1 MVCRSSAATLPGL
14 QKSDHGGPMQQ
25 RIEELDALRGLMLV
39 WITCTHLPTILSTC
53 VNQPFGFFAA
63 TEGFIFLSALFT
75 GRIYFR
81 IAERDGYGAMLQKL
95 WMRTGKLYGYQLL
108 LLAFAFVIEAPI
120 AAHGNRPAV
129 HNLLDFY
136 FSAGRARAFV
146 DAALMLYRPPLL
158 DILPIYIVLL
168 ALTPFAVILGERF
181 GWKYALAGGFT
192 LWLFAQFGFRTFV
205 YHVQSRAFGLQ
216 IPLNEMGGF
225 DLWAWQLWWLVGLWL
240 GVRWAKGNLRLGW
253 VKHMAAP
260 AAIGAGFFLICRYS
274 QVAGFVTFGKTGL
287 LLDKWDFCVVRMIDF
302 TAVAVLAIRLRSTLS
317 SLAIRPL
324 VMLGQ
329 ASLSVFCVHLLCVFF
344 ALTIMGN
351 DPILRGWKAIV
362 VILAS
367 LSALFLTAK
376 IVTNRRAH
384 AEGNRTPAPKVAAP
398 PAAGYEL
405 EVATQNAVSG
415 HIFAFF

>member
-1 MVCRSSAATLPGL
+1 MP
-14 QKSDHGGPMQQ
+14 Q

-136 FSAGRARAFV
+136 FSAGRTRAFV

-192 LWLFAQFGFRTFV
+192 LWVFAQFGFRSFA
-205 YHVQSRAFGLQ
+205 YHVQARAFGLQ
-216 IPLNEMGGF
+216 IPMNEMGAF

-240 GVRWAKGNLRLGW
+240 GVRWAKGDLRLDW
-253 VKHMAAP
+253 VKRMTIP
-260 AAIGAGFFLICRYS
+260 AAIVAVFFLVLRYG
-274 QVAGFVTFGKTGL
+274 QVVGVLTFGKSGL
-287 LLDKWDFCVVRMIDF
+287 LFDKWDFGVGRMIDF
-302 TAVAVLAIRLRSTLS
+302 TAVAVLAIRFRSALS
-317 SLAIRPL
+317 RFAIRPL
-324 VMLGQ
+324 IMLGQ
-329 ASLSVFCVHLLCVFF
+329 ASLPVFCVHLLCVFF
-344 ALTIMGN
+344 ALTIMKN
-351 DPILRGWKAIV
+351 DPMLGGWKAIV

-367 LSALFLTAK
+367 LSALLLTAK
-376 IVTNRRAH
+376 VATDRRAKAGRNRATGPKLQTPPLLATNR
-384 AEGNRTPAPKVAAP
+384 G
-398 PAAGYEL
+398 
-405 EVATQNAVSG
+405 
-415 HIFAFF
+415 